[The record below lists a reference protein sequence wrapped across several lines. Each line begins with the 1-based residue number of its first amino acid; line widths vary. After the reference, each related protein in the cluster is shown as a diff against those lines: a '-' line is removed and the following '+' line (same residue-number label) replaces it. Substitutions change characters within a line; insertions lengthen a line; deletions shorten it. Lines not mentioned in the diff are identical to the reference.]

1 MLRRYFLLFMV
12 PLGLVGC
19 AHDIPKRVSPAPG
32 CLPTYSQYHSDTF
45 RWGSVAR
52 VLVLPFR
59 NESKYTRAGE
69 EINTA
74 FRAEMQQLGRFE
86 VVASAHDAPVL
97 STEIHKSGKFDEAE
111 LIRLKKLYSADVII
125 YGTVTQYSPYPR
137 PKVGIIIQAVNTSDG
152 KVIGSVDGLWD
163 ANNLPIAKRAQ
174 GYYLQRKPRGP
185 YVEANWIFPD
195 DGHADEIALLSPA
208 LFQRFVC
215 SEVASLLVQDPA
227 ATGIIFAP
235 HGTDA
240 VTPAPTKFYPESN
253 APVTTYGNGPITTP
267 SSNSPSGATPSGTNP
282 SGTTPRV
289 VEPAPKGTG
298 QNP

>member
-1 MLRRYFLLFMV
+1 MLRRFFSLLIIPV
-12 PLGLVGC
+12 VLTGC
-19 AHDIPKRVSPAPG
+19 THGIPKRVSPAPG
-32 CLPTYSQYHSDTF
+32 CLPTYSQYHAETF

-59 NESKYTRAGE
+59 NESKYTRAAD

-86 VVASAHDAPVL
+86 VVASAADDSAVL
-97 STEIHKSGKFDEAE
+97 STEIHKAGKFDEAE
-111 LIRLKKLYSADVII
+111 LIRLKKIYSADVII
-125 YGTVTQYSPYPR
+125 YGTITQYSPYPR
-137 PKVGIIIQAVNTSDG
+137 PKVGIVIQAINPNDG

-208 LFQRFVC
+208 LFQRYVC
-215 SEVASLLVQDPA
+215 SEVSSILVQDPS
-227 ATGIIFAP
+227 ATGVIFAP
-235 HGTDA
+235 HGSDA
-240 VTPAPTKFYPESN
+240 VTPAPTKLSPDFVGAPYPTGPSTYGSG
-253 APVTTYGNGPITTP
+253 PVTVPNSITP
-267 SSNSPSGATPSGTNP
+267 K
-282 SGTTPRV
+282 
-289 VEPAPKGTG
+289 VEPSPKGVVRI
-298 QNP
+298 P